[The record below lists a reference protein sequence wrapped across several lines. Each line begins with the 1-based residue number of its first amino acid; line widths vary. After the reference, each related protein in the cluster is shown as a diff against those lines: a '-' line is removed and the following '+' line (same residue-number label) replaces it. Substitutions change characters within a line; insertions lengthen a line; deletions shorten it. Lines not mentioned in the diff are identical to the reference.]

1 MIHTVIN
8 QKKVYDK
15 FAEVLDRYIDEILF
29 GGVYVGYRE
38 EIDRLLKELIDVEDS
53 EADHFVNA
61 LEIAYIIREYSHSD
75 AQALFE
81 NDPAAEDTYEIRLC
95 YPGFKAVLYYR
106 IAHYLWTSGFRLLA
120 RFISEH
126 AHSLTGID
134 IHPGAKIGKSFAI
147 DHGTGIVI
155 GETTEIGD
163 NVVIYQGVT
172 LGAIHLENRQQ
183 VGEKRHPTIKNNVV
197 IYANSTI
204 LGGETVIGENSIIGA
219 NTFITKSVEPNSK
232 IYFGRDNK

>member
-8 QKKVYDK
+8 QKKTYDSFAETLDK
-15 FAEVLDRYIDEILF
+15 FIDEILF
-29 GGVYVGYRE
+29 GGVYVGYSE
-38 EIDRLLKELIDVEDS
+38 NINRLLKELDNGEVE
-53 EADHFVNA
+53 HFVNA
-61 LEIAYIIREYSHSD
+61 SEICGVIREYSHSD
-75 AQALFE
+75 AQALFD
-81 NDPAAEDTYEIRLC
+81 NDPAAKDLEEIQLC

-106 IAHYLWTSGFRLLA
+106 VAHYLWINGFKKLA
-120 RFISEH
+120 RFVSEH
-126 AHSLTGID
+126 AHSRTGID

-155 GETTEIGD
+155 GETAEIGD

-172 LGAIHLENRQQ
+172 LGAIHLENRLQS
-183 VGEKRHPTIKNNVV
+183 GLKRHPTVMNNVV

-204 LGGETVIGENSIIGA
+204 LGGDTVIGENSIIGA

-232 IYFGRDNK
+232 IYFGKENIK

>member
-1 MIHTVIN
+1 MIQTIVN
-8 QKKVYDK
+8 EKKVYDK
-15 FAEVLDRYIDEILF
+15 FAEVLDKYIDEILF

-38 EIDRLLKELIDVEDS
+38 DINRLLRELDNNEV
-53 EADHFVNA
+53 DHFVNA
-61 LEIAYIIREYSHSD
+61 LEISGIIREYSNSD
-75 AQALFE
+75 AQALFN
-81 NDPAAEDTYEIRLC
+81 NDPAAESIYEIKLC
-95 YPGFKAVLYYR
+95 YPGFKAILYYR
-106 IAHYLWTSGFRLLA
+106 IAHYLWINGFRILA

-126 AHSLTGID
+126 AHSKTGID
-134 IHPGAKIGKSFAI
+134 IHPGARIGKSFAI

-155 GETTEIGD
+155 GETAEIGD

-219 NTFITKSVEPNSK
+219 NTFITKSVKANSK
-232 IYFGRDNK
+232 VYAGREHEIL

>member
-1 MIHTVIN
+1 MLHTITN
-8 QKKVYDK
+8 QKKVYDS
-15 FAEVLDRYIDEILF
+15 FAETLDKFIDELLF
-29 GGVYVGYRE
+29 GGVYVGYRQD
-38 EIDRLLKELIDVEDS
+38 IDRLLRELDDDEVE
-53 EADHFVNA
+53 HFVNSS
-61 LEIAYIIREYSHSD
+61 EIFGIVDEYAKSD
-75 AQALFE
+75 TQALFD
-81 NDPAAEDTYEIRLC
+81 NDPAAESIYEIKLC

-106 IAHYLWTSGFRLLA
+106 IAHYLWKNGFKKLA

-126 AHSLTGID
+126 AHSKTGID

-155 GETTEIGD
+155 GETAEIGD

-183 VGEKRHPTIKNNVV
+183 VGEKRHPTIEDNVV
-197 IYANSTI
+197 IYANATI
-204 LGGETVIGENSIIGA
+204 LGGNTVIGKNSIIGA

-232 IYFGRDNK
+232 IYFGRE